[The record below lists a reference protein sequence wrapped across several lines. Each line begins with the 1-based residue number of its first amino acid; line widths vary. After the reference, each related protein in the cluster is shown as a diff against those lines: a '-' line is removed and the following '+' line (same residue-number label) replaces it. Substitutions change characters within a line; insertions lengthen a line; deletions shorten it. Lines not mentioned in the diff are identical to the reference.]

1 MIWTWLSTA
10 GRLLWPAIGGIVP
23 AGNPVIPITLLAGL
37 LAAIVI
43 GTPAAAVYLHM
54 RGQVKAER
62 IACNL
67 DWKTEITDANQIHT
81 AKLAEARKAAEAVTG
96 TPADRAERLRICQQS
111 PTCRDRGR

>member
-23 AGNPVIPITLLAGL
+23 AGNPVITITLLAGL

-43 GTPAAAVYLHM
+43 GTLAAAVYLHM
-54 RGQVKAER
+54 RGQMKAER

-67 DWKTEITDANQIHT
+67 DWKTEITDANQIHSG
-81 AKLAEARKAAEAVTG
+81 KLAEARKAAEAVTG
-96 TPADRAERLRICQQS
+96 TPADRAERVRICQQS